1 MLFIQPLFD
10 PMTQINGYKIIHDFG
25 GTSLKHLRY
34 CTPFHLRFQYHAA
47 LDCIPARYKEIH
59 FVNDSL
65 LLSTLWTIVKQFIST
80 KLKKRVFFHSNGEE
94 LLNHFPRSVV
104 PAKYGGDLTDCF
116 QEDLMKQMTKDY
128 GSCPLGGQNNYY

>member
-1 MLFIQPLFD
+1 MGVVIYPWAESDSPL
-10 PMTQINGYKIIHDFG
+10 PAPSPSPIGAWRGRAEEASPESESNPKMALAAQSY
-25 GTSLKHLRY
+25 
-34 CTPFHLRFQYHAA
+34 PHAHA
-47 LDCIPARYKEIH
+47 CPNH
-59 FVNDSL
+59 
-65 LLSTLWTIVKQFIST
+65 
-80 KLKKRVFFHSNGEE
+80 VFFHSNGEE